1 MHIFNTFGVFLF
13 LSAAIFQEP
22 QKCISQLIVNIQV
35 FGRYVVKTGIRNYT
49 IGARTD
55 INDVIISCSSAVT
68 LPATISLS
76 TSNGSII
83 KQQVTSGNGI
93 TLVEK
98 SLQHTGT
105 YRCLLEI
112 SKRITNDSYVA
123 FAFTTEVDIRRE
135 ENSVICGSS
144 AGYSGYIGEIAILR
158 CMSVY
163 SSYRCAFEGSP
174 NNAERKILDKH
185 LPGRTC
191 RCRSQERSRSCR
203 IRRLQVVEST
213 YLYIITTVNLTQSNT
228 SVIEFMCIS
237 TPPRL
242 MYWKVFG
249 SYGNLLDIDDLNKS
263 IKVNTTVSITQSPGE
278 TSLRIWEATPAGDD
292 IHMVMCS
299 TYDTEAHVVAHLRV
313 TSKSETSSDCS
324 LSNLEPTETH
334 IRTLDNSITTTE
346 GTTILTGTN
355 FVKRSQD
362 FGVDTKG
369 RNETRTYS
377 SNNYASTA
385 VVGVPL
391 LVTNLILIMLLF
403 YVHRKNRKN
412 MEINTEASAQ
422 STEVELHDNPA
433 YLAFREVNDCIPA
446 NGSVERE
453 CTYTNL

>member
-35 FGRYVVKTGIRNYT
+35 LGRYVVKTGIRNYT
-49 IGARTD
+49 ISAKTD
-55 INDVIISCSSAVT
+55 NNDVIISCSSAVT

-98 SLQHTGT
+98 SLQHIGT

-144 AGYSGYIGEIAILR
+144 VGYSGYIGEIAILR

-163 SSYRCAFEGSP
+163 SSYKCVFQGSP
-174 NNAERKILDKH
+174 NNRSPNIVERKILDQH
-185 LPGRTC
+185 LPGQTC
-191 RCRSQERSRSCR
+191 RCNRSQVRSTSCR
-203 IRRLQVVEST
+203 IRRIQVVESAN
-213 YLYIITTVNLTQSNT
+213 LYIITAVNLTQSNT
-228 SVIEFMCIS
+228 SIIEFMCTS

-263 IKVNTTVSITQSPGE
+263 IKVNITVSITQSPGE

-313 TSKSETSSDCS
+313 TSKSETSSDCY

-334 IRTLDNSITTTE
+334 ITTHDNSITTAE
-346 GTTILTGTN
+346 GTTILTSTNN

-362 FGVDTKG
+362 FGVVTKA

-377 SNNYASTA
+377 SNNYVSTL

-403 YVHRKNRKN
+403 Y
-412 MEINTEASAQ
+412 IFTTLS
-422 STEVELHDNPA
+422 
-433 YLAFREVNDCIPA
+433 VN
-446 NGSVERE
+446 
-453 CTYTNL
+453 